1 MLQREDSIQHFTAA
15 AADSTRT
22 DTVRHGPLTPAK
34 VIGWLPAD
42 ATPAQQDSMVQ
53 AHFKPDTIHWSGR
66 PDTLCLPGMPADEPQ
81 LDISSAKIY
90 NETYFTGKPFFHPEL
105 FGGRLGTAGEPIP
118 YGIARDN
125 VIVIMLLLC
134 FMTTALGVSRSSH
147 FVLKQAKM
155 FFRTRR
161 GDSAEDS
168 GTLLGRRFQY
178 VLALQ
183 SFLLFGLVY
192 FFYAERYVA
201 DLFIIDNYAVIA
213 AYSLAILGYAA
224 VKALMYRLSG
234 YVFFDRRSTAAWM
247 RDYLFILCSEGVLLL
262 PLVLLQAFFSM
273 PIEAT
278 LACTAALVAAG
289 RMLSLY
295 KTYIIFFRQKRLY
308 LQNILYFC
316 TLELMPLAALAGLLG
331 EATDYLKVS
340 F

>member
-1 MLQREDSIQHFTAA
+1 MLQREDSIQHIVAATA
-15 AADSTRT
+15 DTTRT
-22 DTVRHGPLTPAK
+22 DTVRHEPLTPAK
-34 VIGWLPAD
+34 VIGWLPKD
-42 ATPAQQDSMVQ
+42 ATPAQQDSIVQ
-53 AHFKPDTIHWSGR
+53 AFFKPDTIHWSSR
-66 PDTLCLPGMPADEPQ
+66 PDTLCLPGMPADAPQ
-81 LDISSAKIY
+81 TDISAAKIY

-134 FMTTALGVSRSSH
+134 FVTTALGISKSSH

-155 FFRTRR
+155 FFRPRR
-161 GDSAEDS
+161 SGSADDS

-178 VLALQ
+178 VLSLQ

-201 DLFIIDNYAVIA
+201 DLFITDNYAVIA
-213 AYSLAILGYAA
+213 AFSLIVLGYAVA
-224 VKALMYRLSG
+224 KGLMYRLSG
-234 YVFFDRRSTAAWM
+234 YVFFGKSSTSAWM

-273 PIEAT
+273 PVEAT
-278 LACTAALVAAG
+278 LACTVALVAAG
-289 RMLSLY
+289 RILSFY
-295 KTYIIFFRQKRLY
+295 KTYVIFFRQKRLY
-308 LQNILYFC
+308 LQNVLYFC
-316 TLELMPLAALAGLLG
+316 TLEITPIAALAGLLG
-331 EATDYLKVS
+331 EAADYLKVS